1 MASGVLG
8 QAVITSG
15 TSGASLVVY
24 TVPAGKLA
32 VCNVNIASISAST
45 QTIDLAIP
53 NETDG
58 SFDSLD
64 LLEDDTSLAEADVL
78 ERTNIVLDAGR
89 SIVVTSSDG
98 TGVAV
103 NVYGVEEDV

>member
-8 QAVITSG
+8 QAVITSS

-32 VCNVNIASISAST
+32 VCNVNIVSISASS

-58 SFDSLD
+58 TFDSLD
-64 LLEDDTSLAEADVL
+64 LLEDDVSIAEAGVL

>member
-8 QAVITSG
+8 QATITSS
-15 TSGASLVVY
+15 TSGSSLVVY
-24 TVPAGKLA
+24 TVPSNTLA
-32 VCNVNIASISAST
+32 VVNINIVSISGSA

-58 SFDSLD
+58 TFDNID
-64 LLEDDTSLAEADVL
+64 LLEDDLSLAEAGVL
-78 ERTNIVLDAGR
+78 ERTNIVLEAGR
-89 SIVVTSSDG
+89 SVVVTSSDS

-103 NVYGVEEDV
+103 NVYGIEESV

>member
-24 TVPAGKLA
+24 TVPSSTLA
-32 VCNVNIASISAST
+32 VVNVNIASISGST

-53 NETDG
+53 DETDG

-64 LLEDDTSLAEADVL
+64 LIEDDTSLTTKAVL
-78 ERTNIVLDAGR
+78 ERTNIVLSAGR
-89 SIVVTSSDG
+89 SVVVTSSDG

-103 NVYGVEEDV
+103 NVYGIEEAV